1 MNNIRL
7 SFKTQ
12 YGWDFVQLVILPNG
26 TKLAIKGTTGAGYG
40 IDTNYDVEVKRK
52 ADLVDLV
59 NRLVRF
65 EGYILKDNY
74 KDREELSRLNVL
86 VNQK

>member
-12 YGWDFVQLVILPNG
+12 YGYDFVQLVILQDG
-26 TKLAIKGTTGAGYG
+26 TKVAIQGSTGVGYSVS
-40 IDTNYDVEVKRK
+40 TNYDVEVKRK

>member
-12 YGWDFVQLVILPNG
+12 YGWDFVQLVILPAG

-52 ADLVDLV
+52 SELTDLVD
-59 NRLVRF
+59 RLVRF
-65 EGYILKDNY
+65 EGYVLKDNY
-74 KDREELSRLNVL
+74 NDRLELSRLNEL
-86 VNQK
+86 IHQK

>member
-12 YGWDFVQLVILPNG
+12 YGYDFVQLVILPDG
-26 TKLAIKGTTGAGYG
+26 TKVVITGSTGFGYS
-40 IDTNYDVEVKRK
+40 ISTNYDIVVKK
-52 ADLVDLV
+52 KSELTDLVD
-59 NRLVRF
+59 RLVRF

-74 KDREELSRLNVL
+74 TDREELNRINDLIH
-86 VNQK
+86 QR

>member
-12 YGWDFVQLVILPNG
+12 YGHDFVQLVVLPNG
-26 TKLAIKGTTGAGYG
+26 TKLAIQGSTGAGYS
-40 IDTNYDVEVKRK
+40 ISTNYDVEVKRK
-52 ADLVDLV
+52 SDLVDLV
-59 NRLVRF
+59 DRSVRF

-74 KDREELSRLNVL
+74 RDREELKSYGSLL
-86 VNQK
+86 

>member
-12 YGWDFVQLVILPNG
+12 YGYDFVQLVILPDG
-26 TKLAIKGTTGAGYG
+26 TKVAIQGSIGAGYSVS
-40 IDTNYDVEVKRK
+40 TNYDVEVKRK

-74 KDREELSRLNVL
+74 KDREELSHLNVL

>member
-12 YGWDFVQLVILPNG
+12 YGYDFVQLVILPDG
-26 TKLAIKGTTGAGYG
+26 TKLAIQGSTGCGYNVS
-40 IDTNYDVEVKRK
+40 TNYDIEVKK
-52 ADLVDLV
+52 KSELVDLL
-59 NRLVRF
+59 NRLVQF

-74 KDREELSRLNVL
+74 ADREELSRLNEII
-86 VNQK
+86 NQS

>member
-12 YGWDFVQLVILPNG
+12 YGWDFVQLVILPDG
-26 TKLAIKGTTGAGYG
+26 TKLAIKGTTGAGYSVS
-40 IDTNYDVEVKRK
+40 TNYDVEVKRK

-74 KDREELSRLNVL
+74 KDREELSRLNEL
-86 VNQK
+86 IHQK

>member
-12 YGWDFVQLVILPNG
+12 YGYDFVQLVILPDG
-26 TKLAIKGTTGAGYG
+26 TKLAIKGATGAGYS
-40 IDTNYDVEVKRK
+40 ISTNYDVEVRRK
-52 ADLVDLV
+52 SELTDLLD
-59 NRLVRF
+59 RLVRF

-74 KDREELSRLNVL
+74 NDSLELKKYEPL
-86 VNQK
+86 VVR